1 MPRLSDTME
10 EGAIST
16 WHKKPGDAVA
26 VGDVLVEIETDKAVM
41 EYEAY
46 QAGTLAE
53 ILVPEGQNADI
64 GAPIALLDDGKGLD
78 DGTGGPAPSASAAAA
93 QSSSSERI
101 PQTPAAPA
109 VSPAVAAAGE
119 APAVAAAP
127 GANGSANGGRQFASP
142 LVRKLARDNH
152 LDLSHVTGS
161 GPGGRIIRA
170 DINDLLAGSGSSAPG
185 SPVAPAAP
193 AGPASAVPG
202 PASVAPAVQTPA
214 GTAAAPA
221 ASAAPEAD
229 EVRGTKTVPMTQV
242 RRVIARRLSESA
254 REIPHFYVTAVADAQ
269 ALMDLRATLNAQ
281 LTEAGR
287 AKVSVN
293 DLLIRACAL
302 ALREHPDVNVSY
314 GGDASGVRLVHDRI
328 NIGVA
333 VAAESGL
340 IVPVIRDADTKTVT
354 QLGAEAKQLVALAAE
369 RKLTPA
375 QTSGGTFTISNLG
388 MYGVEQFTAIIN
400 PPESAILA
408 VGATTR
414 EPTVVGDTVEPR
426 YRLRYTLSSDHRV
439 IDGAL
444 AAKFLKTLTGLIEH
458 PWMIIA

>member
-1 MPRLSDTME
+1 VIEIKMPRLSDTME

-16 WHKKPGDAVA
+16 WRKQPGDTVA
-26 VGDVLVEIETDKAVM
+26 IGDVLVEIETDKAVM

-53 ILVPEGQNADI
+53 ILVPDGSNADI
-64 GAPIALLDDGKGLD
+64 GAPIALLDDGAGRPAANVSADTAPTASSERSQPALVGPSD
-78 DGTGGPAPSASAAAA
+78 PSTAAPAPADSASA
-93 QSSSSERI
+93 Q
-101 PQTPAAPA
+101 
-109 VSPAVAAAGE
+109 
-119 APAVAAAP
+119 P
-127 GANGSANGGRQFASP
+127 GASANGHADGGSRQIASP
-142 LVRKLARDNH
+142 LVRKLVRENH
-152 LDLSHVTGS
+152 LDLSHVAGS

-170 DINDLLAGSGSSAPG
+170 DIAGLLS
-185 SPVAPAAP
+185 APAAP
-193 AGPASAVPG
+193 PAS
-202 PASVAPAVQTPA
+202 PAAPAV
-214 GTAAAPA
+214 AAPLA
-221 ASAAPEAD
+221 DDVRGSHAAP
-229 EVRGTKTVPMTQV
+229 VSQV
-242 RRVIARRLSESA
+242 RRVIARRLSASA

-269 ALMDLRATLNAQ
+269 ALMDLRTTLNAQ

-287 AKVSVN
+287 AKISVN

-302 ALREHPDVNVSY
+302 ALREHPAVNVSY
-314 GGDASGVRLVHDRI
+314 GGDDSSVMLIHDRI

-340 IVPVIRDADTKTVT
+340 IVPVITDADAKTVT
-354 QLGAEAKQLVALAAE
+354 QLGAEARKLIALAAE

-388 MYGVEQFTAIIN
+388 MFGVEHFTAIIN

-414 EPTVVGDTVEPR
+414 EPAVVGDTVEPR
-426 YRLRYTLSSDHRV
+426 YRLRYTLSVDHRV

-444 AAKFLKTLTGLIEH
+444 AARFLQTLTSLVEH